1 MTVTEFSQKY
11 NISVGDQDSS
21 PHIGPSYYLSL
32 SSAAI
37 SPLYIIPPG
46 VPLLRLSPL
55 RMTRRFPSL
64 TMPRHRTVLL
74 SLSLLRCHLPP
85 IHHTPRRA
93 TFKVIPFAHDTP
105 LSVAYNAPTYR
116 MVATVTHTGIE
127 ITSQLQDFTK
137 FVQID
142 VLAVR
147 SKTYIGQL
155 CA

>member
-1 MTVTEFSQKY
+1 MYCTSKFVC
-11 NISVGDQDSS
+11 
-21 PHIGPSYYLSL
+21 L
-32 SSAAI
+32 AAI

-46 VPLLRLSPL
+46 VPL
-55 RMTRRFPSL
+55 FE
-64 TMPRHRTVLL
+64 
-74 SLSLLRCHLPP
+74 
-85 IHHTPRRA
+85 
-93 TFKVIPFAHDTP
+93 VIPFAHDTP
-105 LSVAYNAPTYR
+105 LSVAYDAPTYG

-127 ITSQLQDFTK
+127 ITSQLQHFTK